1 MLFLHRD
8 RGIDKISINECKID
22 LHSIDGITVLHSIA
36 GKSAMDYLIHTPSQ
50 LGQALRARRK
60 SLGANQSDAGD
71 RAGLTQNTVSKLE
84 LNPAPSTIESLL
96 RLISAL
102 DLELVLR
109 PKQDSKSRPP
119 PPAVDEEPEW

>member
-1 MLFLHRD
+1 MILTATI
-8 RGIDKISINECKID
+8 GKI
-22 LHSIDGITVLHSIA
+22 
-36 GKSAMDYLIHTPSQ
+36 AMDYLIHTPSQ

-60 SLGANQSDAGD
+60 SRGSNQTETGV

-84 LNPAPSTIESLL
+84 LNPAPSTIDSLL

-109 PKQDSKSRPP
+109 PRLGSKSRPSP
-119 PPAVDEEPEW
+119 PTVYEEPEW